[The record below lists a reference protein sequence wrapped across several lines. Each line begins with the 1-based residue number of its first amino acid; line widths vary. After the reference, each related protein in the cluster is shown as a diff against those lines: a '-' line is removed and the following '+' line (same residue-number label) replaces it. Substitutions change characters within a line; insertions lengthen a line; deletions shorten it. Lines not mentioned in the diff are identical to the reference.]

1 MGEGRGSLKQTCVQ
15 AVCVRVCTVVLGSTS
30 VMASKLG
37 TAVLSRDVLSPES
50 NYDWALLV
58 RAADSCLS
66 MDKVAP
72 RRCPREGAWGCRSQ
86 KALG

>member
-1 MGEGRGSLKQTCVQ
+1 MCACVH
-15 AVCVRVCTVVLGSTS
+15 VCTVVWGSTS
-30 VMASKLG
+30 AMASKLG

-66 MDKVAP
+66 MDKVP
-72 RRCPREGAWGCRSQ
+72 PPTPEMSQRRGMGLQEAESSGLRHQVST
-86 KALG
+86 